1 MSGEAALSA
10 MTSGE
15 LQCCRSGLD
24 ETATLKWTC
33 GAAFVAVM
41 SL

>member
-10 MTSGE
+10 MTLGA

-24 ETATLKWTC
+24 DTATLKWTC
-33 GAAFVAVM
+33 GAALVAVM